1 LGRDYDDIELRTPP
15 FVSATMLNDIIYLC
29 AIVAHRTWIGR
40 MRKMKKEIAGYN
52 YGSSDVPASPLS
64 VEELELLKR
73 TVDLTETDIEWLR
86 RAGSVLE
93 DQTAATVAAWR
104 EVIAANAHLARYY
117 WSKDGTPDGNYRENV
132 ARRFEQWILDV
143 CFRSYDRTWLD
154 YQHEI
159 GCRHTHLKKNAAD
172 AANAVPHIPLRY
184 VIAFTAV
191 INSRV
196 KPFLAAKGASAG
208 DVEAMHQAWC
218 KAVLLHVT
226 FWSRPYVAESD
237 W

>member
-1 LGRDYDDIELRTPP
+1 ME
-15 FVSATMLNDIIYLC
+15 
-29 AIVAHRTWIGR
+29 
-40 MRKMKKEIAGYN
+40 KEIAGYQ
-52 YGSSDVPASPLS
+52 YGSSDMPASPVS

-73 TVDLTETDIEWLR
+73 TVDLTEADIAWLR

-93 DQTAATVAAWR
+93 DQTAAVVGAWR
-104 EVIAANAHLARYY
+104 EVIAANPHLARYY
-117 WSKDGTPDGNYRENV
+117 WSKEGRPDENYKARV
-132 ARRFEQWILDV
+132 AQRFQQWILDV
-143 CFRSYDRTWLD
+143 CRRPYDGAWLD

-159 GCRHTHLKKNAAD
+159 GSRHTHLKKNAAD

-191 INSRV
+191 INDRV
-196 KPFLAAKGASAG
+196 KPFLAAKGDSAQ
-208 DVEAMHQAWC
+208 DAEAMHGAWC

-226 FWSRPYVAESD
+226 LWSRPYASESD